1 MFGTDYPT
9 ADGTAIRDYIH
20 VNDLAEAHLLALEQ
34 LDRGSVIYNLGC
46 GAGYSVK
53 QVIASVERVLGRK
66 VPHELGPRRNG
77 DPAIL
82 VAASD
87 RIQRETGWT
96 PEFDSLDEIVRTAAT
111 WRIAHPDGY
120 GPARGNNGTA
130 R

>member
-1 MFGTDYPT
+1 M
-9 ADGTAIRDYIH
+9 
-20 VNDLAEAHLLALEQ
+20 
-34 LDRGSVIYNLGC
+34 IYNLGC

-66 VPHELGPRRNG
+66 VPHELGPRRAG

-82 VAASD
+82 VASSD

-96 PEFDSLDEIVRTAAT
+96 PEFNDLDGIVRTAAD
-111 WRIAHPDGY
+111 WRLAHPDGY
-120 GPARGNNGTA
+120 EASREYSGTP